1 MRVVTIVSLK
11 LVLHPILPHAVS
23 IWGVGVGGGSFGVFL
38 ASFYRTEVSLGSD
51 LWVRL
56 SLTTRRL

>member
-23 IWGVGVGGGSFGVFL
+23 IWGVGVGGGSFGGVF
-38 ASFYRTEVSLGSD
+38 SFFLSYRGVPGVRSMGPVVSN
-51 LWVRL
+51 
-56 SLTTRRL
+56 